1 MFCIVLSYVD
11 DDPDSR
17 RHLPGPGRSGSYDQS
32 SRRSVIPSSVH
43 VHVHVCHMRVT
54 KYMYHIVLNN
64 HMGVYFL
71 PEVLDL
77 ALL

>member
-11 DDPDSR
+11 GDFDSR
-17 RHLPGPGRSGSYDQS
+17 RRFPERSSSYDQS
-32 SRRSVIPSSVH
+32 SRRSVIPSYMY
-43 VHVHVCHMRVT
+43 VHVHVCHIRVT
-54 KYMYHIVLNN
+54 QYMYHIVLTN
-64 HMGVYFL
+64 HLGVYSL